1 MALQLSSKLG
11 FIAWFTINQT
21 EIIEQCCVNKNKPE
35 LNCKA
40 KCYLSSKL
48 VENNESAANTP
59 APTKLKQATEEVL
72 FCESEPEFYAPLLF
86 IQRITTK
93 QVATYFHL
101 YSNSV
106 FQPPRA

>member
-48 VENNESAANTP
+48 VQQEESAANTP
-59 APTKLKQATEEVL
+59 TPNKVKQNTEEVL
-72 FCESEPEFYAPLLF
+72 FCETETQYTFPVLTASVISSNLIYTYAHQY
-86 IQRITTK
+86 I
-93 QVATYFHL
+93 
-101 YSNSV
+101 NSV
-106 FQPPRA
+106 FQPPQV